1 MRLLIPAPFCSL
13 GQSDSVTGRDRI
25 FNDQRIL
32 VSWGIVQEPLART
45 VQEAASI
52 VHLTVARFLLI
63 GRLTSLW
70 TVCRYRW
77 RAFLEEVPGSL
88 AGAFRASIS
97 RHDSSAVS
105 LMMGLLGVDIL
116 VDKKRV
122 VFPDGIA

>member
-1 MRLLIPAPFCSL
+1 MSASFFSL
-13 GQSDSVTGRDRI
+13 WHSDSVSGCDRV
-25 FNDQRIL
+25 FNDQRIF
-32 VSWGIVQEPLART
+32 VSWGIVQAPLAQT

-52 VHLTVARFLLI
+52 VQLTVAQFQLI

-77 RAFLEEVPGSL
+77 RAFLEEALGGL
-88 AGAFRASIS
+88 AGAFRASMS
-97 RHDSSAVS
+97 RHDSSGVS

-122 VFPDGIA
+122 VFPDRIA